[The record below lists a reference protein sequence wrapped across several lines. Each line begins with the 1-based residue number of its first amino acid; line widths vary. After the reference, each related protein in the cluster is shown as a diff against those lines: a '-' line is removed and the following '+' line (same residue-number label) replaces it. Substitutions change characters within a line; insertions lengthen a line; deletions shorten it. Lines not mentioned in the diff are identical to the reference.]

1 MVQHNRSAL
10 LLMGAI
16 VLIAPLLSG
25 CGGARG
31 PIGLASPLPRST
43 QVLQTTGKPCPKGLK
58 QHMDEVNSPGLV
70 STVIDPT
77 TFSGTESHPAILSD
91 LPLSCDIRINGEA
104 DFSYFYGEHERVQSQ
119 VAERLKADGFT
130 RAAFSTPDFA
140 LWTHPDGTVVEVLY
154 SKNGGDVTP
163 PGAEAPIPGVGPQEW
178 VCVYF
183 VR

>member
-10 LLMGAI
+10 LFMSAI
-16 VLIAPLLSG
+16 ALLAPLLSG
-25 CGGARG
+25 CVGAHG
-31 PIGLASPLPRST
+31 PIGLTSSSPRAS
-43 QVLQTTGKPCPKGLK
+43 QALQTTGKPCPEGLK
-58 QHMDEVNSPGLV
+58 QHMDEVDSPGLV

-104 DFSYFYGEHERVQSQ
+104 DFSYFYGEHERVQSR
-119 VAERLKADGFT
+119 VAERLRADGF
-130 RAAFSTPDFA
+130 APAGLSTPDFA
-140 LWTHPDGTVVEVLY
+140 LWTHPDGTVVEVVY
-154 SKNGGDVTP
+154 SQNGGDVIP
-163 PGAEAPIPGVGPQEW
+163 PGAQAPIPGIGPHEW